1 MGGLRWPGT
10 MPELEPEPS
19 LGLRCGNVDD
29 EPGTSKVVVE
39 GMICIVVVVVEGE
52 LRVVEGELRV
62 VEGGL

>member
-1 MGGLRWPGT
+1 

-39 GMICIVVVVVEGE
+39 GMICIVVVVVE
-52 LRVVEGELRV
+52 V
-62 VEGGL
+62 